1 MAFKLTNSP
10 LKNIDSTKNRDNARS
25 IEEAKAAK
33 AEIEGQGDITQSA
46 SQIGKSSQLDNI
58 ENKLTELSESF
69 SKSQEPE
76 KQYEMGIRGN
86 MERYRDFKDEGGE
99 GSFNQF
105 LRDNRRAGESWADP
119 SNMMRGGLS
128 RMFGGGAFFKK
139 KKY

>member
-10 LKNIDSTKNRDNARS
+10 LKNIDSTENRDNAKA
-25 IEEAKAAK
+25 IEEANAAN
-33 AEIEGQGDITQSA
+33 AGVEGQEDITQSA
-46 SQIGKSSQLDNI
+46 SQVGKSSQLDNI
-58 ENKLTELSESF
+58 ENTLTELSENF

-76 KQYEMGIRGN
+76 KQYEMGMRGN

-119 SNMMRGGLS
+119 RNMVGGVS
-128 RMFGGGAFFKK
+128 RAASMFFKK